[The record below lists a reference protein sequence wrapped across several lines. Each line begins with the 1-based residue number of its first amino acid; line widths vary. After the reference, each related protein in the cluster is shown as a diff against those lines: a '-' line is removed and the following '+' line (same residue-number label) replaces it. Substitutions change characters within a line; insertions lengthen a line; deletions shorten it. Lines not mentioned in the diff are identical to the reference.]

1 MSAKGPADGTFSTY
15 LAPNDMAWVKDA
27 ASRKAEIKV
36 CVGKVKPVQDSKV
49 QDKF

>member
-1 MSAKGPADGTFSTY
+1 MTMWTSALIPQHMSAKGPADGTFSTY

-36 CVGKVKPVQDSKV
+36 V
-49 QDKF
+49 